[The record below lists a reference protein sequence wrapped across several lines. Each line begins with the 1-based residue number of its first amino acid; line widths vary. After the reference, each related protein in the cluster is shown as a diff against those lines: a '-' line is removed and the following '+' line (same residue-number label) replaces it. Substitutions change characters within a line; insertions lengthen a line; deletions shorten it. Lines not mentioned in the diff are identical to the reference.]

1 MMKKKYIC
9 PQIETLELISEG
21 AMMQA
26 SGVNNDYDSGSEDD
40 TKSPIHTGNDGG
52 ITVDS
57 KDNNDMWG
65 NSYNVWE

>member
-1 MMKKKYIC
+1 MKKKYIC
-9 PQIETLELISEG
+9 PEIESIELVTEG

-26 SGVNNDYDSGSEDD
+26 SGVNNDFESGSEDD
-40 TKSPIHTGNDGG
+40 KKNEIGTSTDTG

>member
-1 MMKKKYIC
+1 MKKKYIC
-9 PQIETLELISEG
+9 PEIESIELVTEG

-26 SGVNNDYDSGSEDD
+26 SGVNNDFESGSGDD
-40 TKSPIHTGNDGG
+40 KKNEIGTSTDTG